1 MSMFIYVFRN
11 VFIFMPDVYHKHRE
25 WQSETYVLKQ
35 QGHLYGKYIYIYV
48 YIYIYLY
55 IYLYVNIFI
64 HIYIYV
70 YIYTYIFRNI

>member
-35 QGHLYGKYIYIYV
+35 QGHLYGKYICV
-48 YIYIYLY
+48 NMYIYLY